1 LPPSFFVSQ
10 GLSHHSSFTRERS
23 FERKKSPRMHVR
35 ITLYSNHT
43 CNPTHSLTHT
53 PFLFLPCLPP
63 LNTPQR
69 EKMRQTRRFHC
80 GKCTHRGFHQA
91 RRRQCKSKIHAV
103 KKKWR
108 TKAGNETHFEA
119 KYHPIKREREKRENR
134 VAPSSL
140 TIPPF
145 FSLVRMVRKC
155 CIEHATEMSLIKKKG
170 KVLER

>member
-1 LPPSFFVSQ
+1 MRIRGCLPPFLFPKVFPIIAALLENGVSK
-10 GLSHHSSFTRERS
+10 
-23 FERKKSPRMHVR
+23 ERKARACTYALRYTRTTHATPH
-35 ITLYSNHT
+35 TLS
-43 CNPTHSLTHT
+43 HT

-119 KYHPIKREREKRENR
+119 KYHPIKRERERKEKIELPL
-134 VAPSSL
+134 VPSPF
-140 TIPPF
+140 PPF
-145 FSLVRMVRKC
+145 FP
-155 CIEHATEMSLIKKKG
+155 
-170 KVLER
+170 